1 MLAPQSH
8 LSIGRLAPQFY
19 LPDHNRVQHTLADL
33 TGERGLILG
42 FTGDIW
48 RPASVRRILWL
59 HRHAHMLQ
67 RTGFNVALLIHDE
80 PHMVYGFYASSPTPP
95 VFPMLADVDGAVHH
109 LFGMDD
115 LAGMIVLDHELR
127 VRQNWTL
134 TADRVWPRLTE
145 IVDMLD
151 GVIEEYAGAV
161 AAF

>member
-1 MLAPQSH
+1 MLAPQPS
-8 LSIGRLAPQFY
+8 LLPGRLAPRFH
-19 LPDHNRVQHTLADL
+19 LPDHNRAHHNLTDL
-33 TGERGLILG
+33 MGERGLILG

-109 LFGMDD
+109 LFGMDNQ
-115 LAGMIVLDHELR
+115 AGMIVLDHELR

-145 IVDMLD
+145 ITDTLD
-151 GVIEEYAGAV
+151 AIGDGYIQPQVS
-161 AAF
+161 F